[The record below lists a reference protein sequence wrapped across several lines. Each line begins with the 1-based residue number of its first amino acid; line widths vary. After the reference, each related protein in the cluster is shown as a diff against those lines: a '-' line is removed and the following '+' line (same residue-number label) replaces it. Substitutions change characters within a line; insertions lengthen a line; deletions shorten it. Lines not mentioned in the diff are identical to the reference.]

1 MHRFGELTIIVLGE
15 FFIKLVTSSAGRE
28 LTATNYVIGACLLG
42 ISVSLWWLYFDH
54 LEHATL
60 TSAGSRVGVWIYSH
74 YPFLAAITAYGV
86 VGNKIFAASTGQ
98 PLSDPKRLLFTT
110 ALATAV
116 FAYGVI
122 ELASREKSESLARS
136 PQPWIRIASTAV
148 ILALGLWGGSL
159 NVGWLV
165 ILVLA
170 VLLLQVGLDV
180 SKRLQRPIPEIA

>member
-1 MHRFGELTIIVLGE
+1 MFRI
-15 FFIKLVTSSAGRE
+15 
-28 LTATNYVIGACLLG
+28 IGACLLG
-42 ISVSLWWLYFDH
+42 ISVSLLWLYFDY

-74 YPFLAAITAYGV
+74 CPFLAAITAYGV

-110 ALATAV
+110 ALAMAV
-116 FAYGVI
+116 FACGVI

-136 PQPWIRIASTAV
+136 PQPWIRIAAAV
-148 ILALGLWGGSL
+148 ILALGLWGGEL

-180 SKRLQRPIPEIA
+180 SKRLQRPTPEIA